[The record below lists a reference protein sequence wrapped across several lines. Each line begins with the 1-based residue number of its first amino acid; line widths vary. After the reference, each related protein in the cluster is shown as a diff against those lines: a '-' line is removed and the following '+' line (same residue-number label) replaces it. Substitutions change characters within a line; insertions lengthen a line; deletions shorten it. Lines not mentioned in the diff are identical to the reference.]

1 MADGP
6 YFILLLLGSIF
17 CQAFFTMSEMAFV
30 SFNRVRL
37 AYYVEKGQRGAIA
50 LRKLLDK
57 PTSLFGTT
65 LIGVNFFLQLGSE
78 CGRRVFLSFGLD
90 PDLSYVPQIIIVML
104 FAELIPMLA
113 ARDHSEHLAM
123 FTIKPIHLLSRLF
136 FPLIWVID
144 GFSKGVIYFLKSPL
158 KVNSSLS
165 RDELKNLLVDSEV
178 SDVENGTKDL
188 EPLIENI
195 FQLKTKTPRDMM
207 IPIEE
212 IACVSY
218 EAFVGDVRDQLH
230 LAKAKYIP
238 LFQEK
243 KGNIFGI
250 VYSQDL
256 LNVSDSEAIKTI
268 ARSPWFVVETNS
280 IYQVINQFRK
290 NNQKIAVVLDE
301 QGSVIGVLSLAA
313 IVNEIF
319 SGILFNSSVLKEKS
333 KVYIDKAFLAETPL
347 SELVKRLKI
356 KIPEVK
362 NSTLEEYMAKK
373 LGKTPK
379 DGEMTH
385 VGEYEFIF
393 EGGGFGRDRKI
404 RIRSRG

>member
-90 PDLSYVPQIIIVML
+90 PDLSYVPQIIIVMI

-218 EAFVGDVRDQLH
+218 EAFVGDVRDQLY

-243 KGNIFGI
+243 KEIF
-250 VYSQDL
+250 L
-256 LNVSDSEAIKTI
+256 
-268 ARSPWFVVETNS
+268 
-280 IYQVINQFRK
+280 
-290 NNQKIAVVLDE
+290 
-301 QGSVIGVLSLAA
+301 VLS
-313 IVNEIF
+313 
-319 SGILFNSSVLKEKS
+319 IL
-333 KVYIDKAFLAETPL
+333 
-347 SELVKRLKI
+347 
-356 KIPEVK
+356 
-362 NSTLEEYMAKK
+362 
-373 LGKTPK
+373 KT
-379 DGEMTH
+379 
-385 VGEYEFIF
+385 F
-393 EGGGFGRDRKI
+393 
-404 RIRSRG
+404 

>member
-1 MADGP
+1 M
-6 YFILLLLGSIF
+6 
-17 CQAFFTMSEMAFV
+17 
-30 SFNRVRL
+30 
-37 AYYVEKGQRGAIA
+37 
-50 LRKLLDK
+50 
-57 PTSLFGTT
+57 
-65 LIGVNFFLQLGSE
+65 
-78 CGRRVFLSFGLD
+78 
-90 PDLSYVPQIIIVML
+90 
-104 FAELIPMLA
+104 
-113 ARDHSEHLAM
+113 
-123 FTIKPIHLLSRLF
+123 
-136 FPLIWVID
+136 
-144 GFSKGVIYFLKSPL
+144 
-158 KVNSSLS
+158 
-165 RDELKNLLVDSEV
+165 
-178 SDVENGTKDL
+178 
-188 EPLIENI
+188 
-195 FQLKTKTPRDMM
+195 
-207 IPIEE
+207 
-212 IACVSY
+212 
-218 EAFVGDVRDQLH
+218 
-230 LAKAKYIP
+230 
-238 LFQEK
+238 
-243 KGNIFGI
+243 
-250 VYSQDL
+250 
-256 LNVSDSEAIKTI
+256 SDSEAIKTI

-347 SELVKRLKI
+347 PELVKRLKI

-393 EGGGFGRDRKI
+393 EGGVFGRDRKI